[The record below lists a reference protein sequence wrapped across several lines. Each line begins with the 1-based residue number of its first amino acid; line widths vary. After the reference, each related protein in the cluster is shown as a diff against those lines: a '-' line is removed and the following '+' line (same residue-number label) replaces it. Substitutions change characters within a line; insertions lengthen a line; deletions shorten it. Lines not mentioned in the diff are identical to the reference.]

1 MNTEKKKTKVDLVT
15 GFLGAGKTTF
25 IKKYA
30 RYLLDKGCKIG
41 VLENDFGAVNVDMLL
56 LQELLDENC
65 DLEMVSA
72 ADKDCHRRRFK
83 TKLIAMGM
91 RGLDRVIVEPSGIYE
106 ADEFFDVLREEPLD
120 NWYEIGSVI
129 TIADACLDTNLSE
142 ASDYLLASQLSE
154 AGIVLMSR
162 CQEATK
168 QELEDTLT
176 HLEAVQ
182 KKFHCHRM
190 TKPEIIMK
198 DWSELTDEDME
209 ILKNTV
215 DFVSFSY
222 YVSVCATADPKK
234 NVRGEGNLLGGVP
247 NPYLKASDWGW
258 QIDPKGLRYVLNT
271 LWDRYQKPLFIVENG
286 LGAMDKLVQGADGE
300 MTVEDD
306 YRIEYLRDHIR
317 QMEEAVMDGVDLM
330 GYTTWGCID
339 LVSAS
344 TAELRKR
351 YGFIYVDRNDDGSG
365 TLKRYKKKSFHWY
378 KKVIET
384 NGREL

>member
-1 MNTEKKKTKVDLVT
+1 M
-15 GFLGAGKTTF
+15 
-25 IKKYA
+25 
-30 RYLLDKGCKIG
+30 R
-41 VLENDFGAVNVDMLL
+41 EN
-56 LQELLDENC
+56 
-65 DLEMVSA
+65 
-72 ADKDCHRRRFK
+72 
-83 TKLIAMGM
+83 
-91 RGLDRVIVEPSGIYE
+91 GIS
-106 ADEFFDVLREEPLD
+106 
-120 NWYEIGSVI
+120 ISV
-129 TIADACLDTNLSE
+129 
-142 ASDYLLASQLSE
+142 
-154 AGIVLMSR
+154 
-162 CQEATK
+162 
-168 QELEDTLT
+168 
-176 HLEAVQ
+176 
-182 KKFHCHRM
+182 
-190 TKPEIIMK
+190 
-198 DWSELTDEDME
+198 TDEDME

-286 LGAMDKLVQGADGE
+286 LGAMDKLMQGEDGE